1 MRGYLRKR
9 VHENK
14 IFQRSKFPK
23 RYFAINFQH
32 GTIKIYQTESDFKN
46 KKCTDFKEILFR
58 DILKVHQNLAT
69 TEDNKLASD
78 RASKNFRMP
87 FQIDTSERKF
97 ELFAS
102 SEEERKMW
110 LTGFEYILVSTS
122 EVQTI
127 MQQEQ
132 EKKKESKLEQKK
144 KKRETTKLINN
155 LVGD

>member
-23 RYFAINFQH
+23 RYFAINFQY
-32 GTIKIYQTESDFKN
+32 GTIKIYPTEQDYNN

-58 DILKVHQNLAT
+58 DILKVQNLGAN
-69 TEDNKLASD
+69 EDNSLTEK
-78 RASKNFRMP
+78 ASKNFRMP

-110 LTGFEYILVSTS
+110 LVGFEYILVSTS
-122 EVQTI
+122 EVQII
-127 MQQEQ
+127 M
-132 EKKKESKLEQKK
+132 
-144 KKRETTKLINN
+144 
-155 LVGD
+155 